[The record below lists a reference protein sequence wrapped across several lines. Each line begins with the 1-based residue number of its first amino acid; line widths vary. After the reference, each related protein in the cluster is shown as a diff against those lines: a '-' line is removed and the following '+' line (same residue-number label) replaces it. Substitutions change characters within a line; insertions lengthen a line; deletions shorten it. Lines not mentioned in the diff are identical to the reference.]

1 MRRLVQAEAPPG
13 ALFSSFKAVLASDN
27 LDSSDVAFY
36 FVHWLTDL
44 AGAVPAPLKG
54 SEKFVVQFPHF
65 VLESFIHSF
74 PVINQLADRTETEVF
89 ETYLSQRWRDLHTH
103 LGDVPTGDDAIALMR
118 LVVQAQTTPL
128 QRHLLASW
136 DTLSPADRDT
146 LGVEMARAGVV
157 GQSFERTPVA
167 PGGPAFLVYYSP
179 AFVRTAQG
187 SAAALRIL
195 AELYRQARAMWPL
208 SAASA
213 GKTVT
218 VRIDQLKD
226 REGRSVEGGHAFG
239 DGWLLLKRNEMEGVV
254 EERPLDAI
262 NALAGEG
269 ATFRVLAFWQ
279 PRASPPSQQPQPVS
293 AAPSAQSK

>member
-1 MRRLVQAEAPPG
+1 MQAEAPPG

-44 AGAVPAPLKG
+44 AGAVPTPCCG
-54 SEKFVVQFPHF
+54 SQKLVLGFPHS
-65 VLESFIHSF
+65 VLHSFISSF
-74 PVINQLADRTETEVF
+74 GVVGRLAHQGETAVF
-89 ETYLSQRWRDLHTH
+89 EEYLVGRWEELRDELPHVGPAPSGAH
-103 LGDVPTGDDAIALMR
+103 AVALMR

-269 ATFRVLAFWQ
+269 TTFRVLAFWQ